1 MDAEIICQAGRTLQG
16 HTGATQCRPGAARG

>member
-16 HTGATQCRPGAARG
+16 HTDATQCRPGAVRG